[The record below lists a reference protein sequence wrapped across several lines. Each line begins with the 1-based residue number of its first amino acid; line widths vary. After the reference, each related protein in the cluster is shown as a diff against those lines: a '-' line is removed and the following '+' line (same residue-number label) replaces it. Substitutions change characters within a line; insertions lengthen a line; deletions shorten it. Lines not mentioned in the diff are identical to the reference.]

1 MEHSTV
7 KRKEQG
13 TSNAEYKGRAYL
25 EGKRRGKFVSKYI
38 HITTEQQVK

>member
-1 MEHSTV
+1 M

-25 EGKRRGKFVSKYI
+25 VGKRRGKIVLN
-38 HITTEQQVK
+38 V